1 MRRAVLLAAL
11 MLGFA
16 GLAGPAFAH
25 NTFVGSS
32 PGNGA
37 TVGSSPKQVTV
48 TFGEPVQQGEN
59 RISVLGPDG
68 RSQWQAQRLATVDGD
83 SVRVPLRELGPAGR
97 YTIAYRVISADG
109 HPVSGTATFTL
120 STPGHGTPA
129 DPEQS
134 EQAGT
139 GGGIPVWVWVA
150 GVVLLLVVAIGL
162 ALRLTRPARK

>member
-1 MRRAVLLAAL
+1 MKRALLLAAL
-11 MLGFA
+11 VLGLT
-16 GLAGPAFAH
+16 GLTAPAFAH

-37 TVGSSPKQVTV
+37 TVGSSPKQVSV

-68 RSQWQAQRLATVDGD
+68 HSQWQAQRLATVDGD

-120 STPGHGTPA
+120 SAPGHGTPA
-129 DPEQS
+129 AP
-134 EQAGT
+134 EQAGQSDT
-139 GGGIPVWVWVA
+139 GGGVPVWVWAV
-150 GVVLLLVVAIGL
+150 GVVVLLAVAIGL
-162 ALRLTRPARK
+162 ALRLTRPVRK